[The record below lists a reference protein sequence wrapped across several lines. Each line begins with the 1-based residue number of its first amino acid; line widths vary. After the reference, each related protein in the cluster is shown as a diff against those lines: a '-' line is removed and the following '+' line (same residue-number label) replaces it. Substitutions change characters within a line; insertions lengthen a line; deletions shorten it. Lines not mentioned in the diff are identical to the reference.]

1 MRERRGDYHGRHTAP
16 AASPGARPARAAS
29 FAGAARGVVALAA
42 ALAIALALR
51 LAPLGTAPGGELV
64 ADSAFHLRMIE
75 EVLSR
80 GRVPALDP
88 LCEAPEGRAIGALL
102 PTGLYHSAAWL
113 HRALAPL
120 DHRDARFHALLFI
133 ALAGA
138 LVVVP
143 VFFAARAVFAHPGA
157 AAFAALL
164 AAVIPG
170 HVHRTYAFWLRYD
183 ALGTLLAIAHVALL
197 LVALASPGR
206 RRALG
211 SAVLAAVALL
221 GAAACWRVALLLP
234 FVELTFALLWAVGRG
249 ATREVREAFTV
260 VIGLSTLFFLLV
272 PYLHAQAYPLSGAW
286 LAAIAATG
294 ALWLPWLR
302 PAAGRWP
309 ARAAVL
315 ALALGAGWSVARLFP
330 RHDPY
335 AATFALVPAKL
346 AIAFGARPSLPPI
359 EALEMG
365 IQELT
370 SLSPLGL
377 FGPGVLSWLGPWFV
391 AAPFFFTWGARGAAR
406 RVPKSLAPAPALFS
420 VVCAAMTLVTLL
432 FERNKV
438 LLAPLA
444 AVALGGLA
452 ARLVERASGG
462 APVRGATRARGRPPA
477 HVALAILFAVC
488 VAVTTWQAA
497 MLAIS
502 RRPALNPGLEE
513 AIRFLRESTP
523 PDAVVMSPWE
533 HGYEVQ
539 AYARRATVMDGLI
552 ESPENQ
558 RRIVAFAGAAMSP
571 KADSLAALCRRH
583 RAGWLLVPPS
593 SHLYAVAVVARAPF
607 LDKLLPGKPLTPA
620 EADRVLVQMMVL
632 GRAYPGFERVFE
644 SDGYRIYRVAGAS
657 QE

>member
-1 MRERRGDYHGRHTAP
+1 M
-16 AASPGARPARAAS
+16 
-29 FAGAARGVVALAA
+29 
-42 ALAIALALR
+42 
-51 LAPLGTAPGGELV
+51 
-64 ADSAFHLRMIE
+64 
-75 EVLSR
+75 
-80 GRVPALDP
+80 
-88 LCEAPEGRAIGALL
+88 
-102 PTGLYHSAAWL
+102 
-113 HRALAPL
+113 
-120 DHRDARFHALLFI
+120 
-133 ALAGA
+133 
-138 LVVVP
+138 
-143 VFFAARAVFAHPGA
+143 
-157 AAFAALL
+157 
-164 AAVIPG
+164 
-170 HVHRTYAFWLRYD
+170 
-183 ALGTLLAIAHVALL
+183 
-197 LVALASPGR
+197 
-206 RRALG
+206 
-211 SAVLAAVALL
+211 
-221 GAAACWRVALLLP
+221 
-234 FVELTFALLWAVGRG
+234 
-249 ATREVREAFTV
+249 
-260 VIGLSTLFFLLV
+260 FFLLV

-286 LAAIAATG
+286 LAALAATG

-309 ARAAVL
+309 ARAALL
-315 ALALGAGWSVARLFP
+315 ALALGAGWGVARLFP

-359 EALEMG
+359 EALELG

-370 SLSPLGL
+370 SLSPFGL

-391 AAPFFFTWGARGAAR
+391 AAPFFFARGARGGAR
-406 RVPKSLAPAPALFS
+406 RGPASPAPALLS
-420 VVCAAMTLVTLL
+420 VVCVLMTLVTLL

-452 ARLVERASGG
+452 ARLVERARSE
-462 APVRGATRARGRPPA
+462 APARGVERTRGRPPA
-477 HVALAILFAVC
+477 HVALAILFAAC
-488 VAVTTWQAA
+488 LAVTTWHAA

-502 RRPALNPGLEE
+502 RRPALSPGLEE
-513 AIRFLRESTP
+513 AIGFLRESTP

-539 AYARRATVMDGLI
+539 AHARRATVMDGLI

-558 RRIVAFAGAAMSP
+558 RRIVAFAEAAMSP

-607 LDKLLPGKPLTPA
+607 IGKLLPGTPLTPA

-632 GRAYPGFERVFE
+632 GRAYPGFEKVF
-644 SDGYRIYRVAGAS
+644 DRNGYRIYRVAGAS